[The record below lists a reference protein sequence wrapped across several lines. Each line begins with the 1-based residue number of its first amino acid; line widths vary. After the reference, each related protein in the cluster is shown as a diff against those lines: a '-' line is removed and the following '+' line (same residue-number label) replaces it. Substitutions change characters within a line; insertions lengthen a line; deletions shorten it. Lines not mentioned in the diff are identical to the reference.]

1 MIKAT
6 YYTDPGHGWYAV
18 KRDVLAKLG
27 LLYEVSTYSYQRG
40 ETVYLEEDCDATV
53 FFNRVNAMGLG
64 VTLKTKHTD
73 KRHPIRSYECY
84 HNNVPT
90 YYYGA

>member
-6 YYTDPGHGWYAV
+6 YYTDPGHGWFAV
-18 KRDVLAKLG
+18 KRDTLAKMG

-53 FFNRVNAMGLG
+53 FFNRARAMGLE
-64 VTLKTKHTD
+64 VKYTEKHTD
-73 KRHPIRSYECY
+73 RRHPIRSYAVF
-84 HNNVPT
+84 HPHPN
-90 YYYGA
+90 

>member
-6 YYTDPGHGWYAV
+6 YYTDPGHGWFAV

-27 LLYEVSTYSYQRG
+27 LLFDISRYSYQRG
-40 ETVYLEEDCDATV
+40 KMVYLEEDCDASL
-53 FFNRVNAMGLG
+53 FFSRTKAMGIE
-64 VTLKTKHTD
+64 VTYVTKHTD
-73 KRHPIRSYECY
+73 KTHPIRSYECY